1 MESSRSV
8 IVPTQIKLNGPNDY
22 DEWILQTRR
31 YFTTLNVWQYADPS
45 IDGKVPPT
53 ADTKAKIPKEPQS
66 PNPDDFPPIEDLYSS
81 DSKKKEEAEMKY
93 FILDRQEERAEK
105 FLARRE
111 KAEIY
116 LALTVSTLGLRRADR
131 EQTLNGKLRVIRST
145 LAPKD
150 EFRR

>member
-1 MESSRSV
+1 
-8 IVPTQIKLNGPNDY
+8 
-22 DEWILQTRR
+22 
-31 YFTTLNVWQYADPS
+31 
-45 IDGKVPPT
+45 
-53 ADTKAKIPKEPQS
+53 
-66 PNPDDFPPIEDLYSS
+66 
-81 DSKKKEEAEMKY
+81 MKY